1 MDDTPPRVALALR
14 RASTLQKAGELDEA
28 VEVLQEL
35 LEAGG
40 SYPPATLCVLQNNL
54 ARVCQQQGRLSD
66 AVMLYREALR
76 NLPEG
81 GLESFNVSHNLASA
95 LHMLMDKEH
104 EAVAF
109 ARLRLMARPISLA

>member
-54 ARVCQQQGRLSD
+54 ARVRQQQGRLSD

-76 NLPEG
+76 NLPQSPGKSQGMNEG
-81 GLESFNVSHNLASA
+81 VTCKLA
-95 LHMLMDKEH
+95 
-104 EAVAF
+104 EA
-109 ARLRLMARPISLA
+109 RQGY